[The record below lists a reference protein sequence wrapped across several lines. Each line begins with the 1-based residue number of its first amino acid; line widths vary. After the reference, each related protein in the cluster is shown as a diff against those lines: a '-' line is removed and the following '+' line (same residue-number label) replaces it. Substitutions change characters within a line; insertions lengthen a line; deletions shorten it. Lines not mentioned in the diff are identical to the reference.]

1 VPDASDYYQLIAA
14 LKTMDSRVEGLATM
28 ALFEQ
33 AANLIQPLLEC
44 ESPIEQL
51 MYCALAMLQKRLGSF
66 MPLKVKPQHWLRDLY
81 RRRNIE
87 LAIFNELTDKALIDA
102 SILRIK
108 AVDEQIRA
116 ARTALEHDA
125 ERLRHEARTS
135 VERVRNERRTSLE
148 RAVS

>member
-1 VPDASDYYQLIAA
+1 
-14 LKTMDSRVEGLATM
+14 ME
-28 ALFEQ
+28 
-33 AANLIQPLLEC
+33 
-44 ESPIEQL
+44 
-51 MYCALAMLQKRLGSF
+51 
-66 MPLKVKPQHWLRDLY
+66 HLRELY
-81 RRRNIE
+81 RCRNIE
-87 LAIFNELTDKALIDA
+87 LDIFNEVTDPALIDA

-108 AVDEQIRA
+108 AIDEQIRA

>member
-1 VPDASDYYQLIAA
+1 
-14 LKTMDSRVEGLATM
+14 M
-28 ALFEQ
+28 
-33 AANLIQPLLEC
+33 
-44 ESPIEQL
+44 EQL
-51 MYCALAMLQKRLGSF
+51 C
-66 MPLKVKPQHWLRDLY
+66 DLY

-108 AVDEQIRA
+108 AVDEQIKA

-125 ERLRHEARTS
+125 ERLRHEARTTLD
-135 VERVRNERRTSLE
+135 RVRNERRTSLE

>member
-1 VPDASDYYQLIAA
+1 
-14 LKTMDSRVEGLATM
+14 ME
-28 ALFEQ
+28 
-33 AANLIQPLLEC
+33 
-44 ESPIEQL
+44 
-51 MYCALAMLQKRLGSF
+51 
-66 MPLKVKPQHWLRDLY
+66 HLRELY

-87 LAIFNELTDKALIDA
+87 LDIFNEATDPALIDA

-108 AVDEQIRA
+108 AIDEQIRA

>member
-1 VPDASDYYQLIAA
+1 
-14 LKTMDSRVEGLATM
+14 M
-28 ALFEQ
+28 EQ
-33 AANLIQPLLEC
+33 
-44 ESPIEQL
+44 
-51 MYCALAMLQKRLGSF
+51 
-66 MPLKVKPQHWLRDLY
+66 LRDLY

-87 LAIFNELTDKALIDA
+87 LDIFNELTDEALIDA

-108 AVDEQIRA
+108 AVDEQIKA

-135 VERVRNERRTSLE
+135 VERVKNERRTSRE

>member
-1 VPDASDYYQLIAA
+1 
-14 LKTMDSRVEGLATM
+14 M
-28 ALFEQ
+28 EQ
-33 AANLIQPLLEC
+33 
-44 ESPIEQL
+44 
-51 MYCALAMLQKRLGSF
+51 
-66 MPLKVKPQHWLRDLY
+66 LRDLY
-81 RRRNIE
+81 RRRDIE
-87 LAIFNELTDKALIDA
+87 LAIFNELTNPVLIDA

-108 AVDEQIRA
+108 AVDEQIKA

>member
-1 VPDASDYYQLIAA
+1 
-14 LKTMDSRVEGLATM
+14 M
-28 ALFEQ
+28 
-33 AANLIQPLLEC
+33 
-44 ESPIEQL
+44 EQL
-51 MYCALAMLQKRLGSF
+51 C
-66 MPLKVKPQHWLRDLY
+66 DLY

-108 AVDEQIRA
+108 AVDEQIKA

-148 RAVS
+148 RAAS

>member
-1 VPDASDYYQLIAA
+1 
-14 LKTMDSRVEGLATM
+14 M
-28 ALFEQ
+28 EQ
-33 AANLIQPLLEC
+33 
-44 ESPIEQL
+44 
-51 MYCALAMLQKRLGSF
+51 
-66 MPLKVKPQHWLRDLY
+66 LRDLY

-108 AVDEQIRA
+108 AVDEQIKA

-135 VERVRNERRTSLE
+135 VERVKNECRTSRE